1 LEAIERRDPREA
13 VATIR
18 NHIQAG
24 KKNVMAD
31 LQQRQAIR
39 AIRLRETDS

>member
-1 LEAIERRDPREA
+1 MERRDPSVA

-18 NHIQAG
+18 SHIQAG

-31 LQQRQAIR
+31 LRRRQAIR
-39 AIRLRETDS
+39 GIQSLETNSEKF

>member
-1 LEAIERRDPREA
+1 MERRDPSVA

-18 NHIQAG
+18 SHIQAG

-31 LQQRQAIR
+31 LRQRQAIR
-39 AIRLRETDS
+39 GIQSLETNSEKF